1 MNTTSKFAVIALVLA
16 TTACGGGGGGKS
28 GKTVKDP
35 SAHKDTSGNVVSK
48 KAAMGFKEALD
59 AFAAQEKSGSWGAAE
74 CKAVADKFIAASK
87 EQRSAGGNELPEAV
101 YNAGLSYQRCGDDTN
116 AIASFEQAVQVDR
129 GFHRA
134 QAQLALYKYKK
145 NGNIDSAISELE
157 SIIRDAKYQNT
168 EGLVA
173 LASLQMVRGAK
184 TGGQGCN
191 DDLACAHLN
200 LQRALALDDS
210 FMPAFNQL
218 ALYYLEQARGGAGRT
233 KGSLVVSGQSGRK
246 INKQRLDL
254 AALVASQAQKKN
266 PNYAPIHNTTGLILV
281 ELENYN
287 GAVKAFK
294 NATKLNPKFFEAQMN
309 YAAVNLS
316 FRGFGEAEKA
326 YRAALSQ
333 RPDTYEAHLGLALAL
348 RGGIDDTNFAKN
360 VAESQKHLDEAKKLE
375 PSRPEAYY
383 NEAILAQEYKAK
395 RAGSDEATFA
405 EFDKSIAQYQ
415 SFISKAQGKPAFEQA
430 VKRSEARIQDMK
442 DTMEFMKETKRLE
455 AEDKARQAEEKKA
468 AEDAKKAEAEFKKQ
482 EEAAK
487 KAEADAKKAE
497 EAKKAEAAKKPA
509 AGATPATPATPAKP
523 ASGTAATPA
532 KPATPAKK

>member
-1 MNTTSKFAVIALVLA
+1 MNTKSKFALIALVLA
-16 TTACGGGGGGKS
+16 STACGGGGGTKQS
-28 GKTVKDP
+28 KKVKDP
-35 SAHKDTSGNVVSK
+35 SSHKDTAGNVVSK

-59 AFAAQEKSGSWGAAE
+59 AFAAQEKSGAWAAAE
-74 CKAVADKFIAASK
+74 CKGVADKFIAASK

-101 YNAGLSYQRCGDDTN
+101 YNAGLSHQRCGDDTN
-116 AIASFEQAVQVDR
+116 AIAYFEQAVQVDR

-145 NGNIDSAISELE
+145 NGNIDAAISELD
-157 SIIRDAKYQNT
+157 SIIREAKYQNT

-233 KGSLVVSGQSGRK
+233 KGTLVVSGQSGRK

-294 NATKLNPKFFEAQMN
+294 NATRLNPKFFEAQMN

-333 RPDTYEAHLGLALAL
+333 RPDTYEAHLGLALSL
-348 RGGIDDTNFAKN
+348 RGAIDDTNFQKN
-360 VAESQKHLDEAKKLE
+360 VTEAQKHLDEAKKLE
-375 PSRPEAYY
+375 PSRPEAFY

-405 EFDKSIAQYQ
+405 EFNKAIAQYQ
-415 SFISKAQGKPAFEQA
+415 SFISKAQGKAGFEQA

-442 DTMEFMKETKRLE
+442 DTMDFMKETKRLE
-455 AEDKARQAEEKKA
+455 AEDKAAQAEAKRM
-468 AEDAKKAEAEFKKQ
+468 AEEAKKQEAEFKKQ

-497 EAKKAEAAKKPA
+497 EAKKAEDAKKAEEAKKAPA
-509 AGATPATPATPAKP
+509 AGATPAAKP
-523 ASGTAATPA
+523 APAATPA
-532 KPATPAKK
+532 PKK